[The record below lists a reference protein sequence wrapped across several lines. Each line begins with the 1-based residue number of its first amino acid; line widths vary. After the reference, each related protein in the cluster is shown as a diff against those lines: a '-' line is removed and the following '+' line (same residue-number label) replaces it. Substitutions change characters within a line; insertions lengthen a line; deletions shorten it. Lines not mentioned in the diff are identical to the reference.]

1 MKKVKIKK
9 AEIVFLGFVIFS
21 MVGCTVVRPGYKA
34 MKWKPW
40 GKGLVTDKIYE
51 DGPVWHWPWVGVI
64 DYNIRWQTFTEKV
77 SVLTK
82 DELHID
88 LTVSVTMRPIL
99 NEIPKLELEI
109 GSDYYNSVVRP
120 EFISTTRTIF
130 AGHSYANVSPH
141 SATIEIEILKSLLDK
156 TKGKHLEFD
165 NITIDHIVYPD
176 MVSSAVNRK
185 LAVEQDIEQKDYEI
199 EIAKKNAEI
208 QRILARGQKDAQTII
223 DSSITS
229 KYLQYKSL
237 EVQDKLSTSPN
248 AKFYFIPLGKDG
260 LPIIIDSGESNH

>member
-1 MKKVKIKK
+1 MKKIISVTN
-9 AEIVFLGFVIFS
+9 LGMGIS
-21 MVGCTVVRPGYKA
+21 ILLITSCTVVKPGHKA

-40 GKGLVTDKIYE
+40 SKGLVIEKTYE
-51 DGPVWHWPWVGVI
+51 NGSIWHWPWVGVV
-64 DYNIRWQTFTEKV
+64 DYNMQWQTFSEKV

-88 LTVSVTMRPIL
+88 LTVSVTLRPVHTEL
-99 NEIPKLELEI
+99 PKLELEV
-109 GSDYYNSVVRP
+109 GKDYYKSVVRP
-120 EFISTTRTIF
+120 EFISTTRVVF
-130 AGHSYANVSPH
+130 AEHTYANVSPH
-141 SATIEIEILKSLLDK
+141 STSIETEIFNIIQEK

-176 MVSSAVNRK
+176 VVSSAVNKK

-199 EIAKKNAEI
+199 EIAKKEAEI
-208 QRILARGQKDAQTII
+208 QRIYARGQKDAQAII

-248 AKFYFIPLGKDG
+248 AKFYFIPIGKDG
-260 LPIIIDSGESNH
+260 LPVIIDSGSSGK